1 MPIYLKGFSKL
12 KKRRS
17 LSPLRDKLLRRV
29 IKKNGVF
36 FFVMAF
42 VVKDIQVKRDNIISG
57 HNFWET
63 NHA

>member
-12 KKRRS
+12 KKSRS
-17 LSPLRDKLLRRV
+17 LSPLRDKLLGRV
-29 IKKNGVF
+29 IKKDGVF
-36 FFVMAF
+36 PFVMAF

-57 HNFWET
+57 HNFRET

>member
-17 LSPLRDKLLRRV
+17 LSSMRDKLPRRV
-29 IKKNGVF
+29 IKNDGVF

-57 HNFWET
+57 HNFRET

>member
-12 KKRRS
+12 KKSRS
-17 LSPLRDKLLRRV
+17 LSPLRDKLLGRV
-29 IKKNGVF
+29 IKKDGVF
-36 FFVMAF
+36 SFVMAF

-57 HNFWET
+57 HNFRET